1 MSSPSSNDV
10 LSALQS
16 VGDAEY
22 RRVVD
27 PLKGLAFWAA
37 VALPFLHLPL
47 LAAGLDTQGRTTA
60 FVTLLTLN
68 VVALLVGHPYGR
80 E

>member
-10 LSALQS
+10 LSALQT
-16 VGDAEY
+16 VVDAESE
-22 RRVVD
+22 RVVY
-27 PLKGLAFWAA
+27 PLKGVAFWSA

-47 LAAGLDTQGRTTA
+47 LAAGLDTQGRTMA
-60 FVTLLTLN
+60 FVVLLTLN
-68 VVALLVGHPYGR
+68 VVALLLGHPYRR